1 MQPDALQEAH
11 GISVILKP
19 LLQGIPSAPQSGV
32 AVTLILIK
40 DSLGKASGSRAVLR
54 RY

>member
-11 GISVILKP
+11 SISVILKP

-40 DSLGKASGSRAVLR
+40 DSLGKASRSRAVLR
-54 RY
+54 QY